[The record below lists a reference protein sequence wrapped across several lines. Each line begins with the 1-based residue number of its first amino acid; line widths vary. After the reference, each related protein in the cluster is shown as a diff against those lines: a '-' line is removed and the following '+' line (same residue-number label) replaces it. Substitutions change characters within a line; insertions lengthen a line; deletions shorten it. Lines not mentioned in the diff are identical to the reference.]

1 MALLRFSH
9 SKLNLFYMLN
19 LPFNHTVA
27 LIIIT
32 VVVSLLAF
40 SNQKLMSRLIFW
52 PPAMQKGQYDR
63 FITHGFV
70 HADGAHLLFNMIT
83 LFFFGSVIE
92 SFYRQYF
99 FNLGFALFYLGGLI
113 FAILPSYLKH
123 KNDFQW
129 ASLGAS
135 GAVSAVLFAY
145 ILFEPWKLIFVF
157 FIPVPAIIFAV
168 LYVAYSIWSGKRGNS
183 HINHS
188 AHLWGAAYGVV
199 VTILIE
205 PRVIPHFL
213 NKLAQLPF

>member
-1 MALLRFSH
+1 
-9 SKLNLFYMLN
+9 MLG
-19 LPFNHTVA
+19 LPFNHTVT
-27 LIIIT
+27 IILIT
-32 VVVSLLAF
+32 VVISLIAF
-40 SNQKLMSRLIFW
+40 SNQKVMNRLLFW
-52 PPAMQKGQYDR
+52 PPALQRGEYDR
-63 FITHGFV
+63 FISHGFI

-99 FNLGFALFYLGGLI
+99 FDMGFVLFYLGGLI
-113 FAILPSYLKH
+113 AAIIPSYLKH
-123 KNDFQW
+123 KHDTHW

-183 HINHS
+183 NINHS
-188 AHLWGAAYGVV
+188 AHLWGATYGVIM
-199 VTILIE
+199 TIILE
-205 PRVIPHFL
+205 PKLIPHFL
-213 NKLAQLPF
+213 NRLINISF